1 MKECLLCKRDMSK
14 SSSCF
19 GKNCLKKSYEI
30 LGLNMPRSKKED
42 FLFENLMKKNGI
54 SNLNENQKIW
64 LADREIALQ
73 LLNKVP
79 LKSYD
84 NARKDIANDIKNI
97 KNNSDRE
104 NETVLTLKQVYD
116 IFKLY
121 NKFQKIINKSEE
133 VDSEFIQNYLFDNLL
148 FAFST
153 YYKNKKFLGGVIA
166 DIQYYFW
173 KLVILRYG
181 KKYPN
186 GTEFIEYSLQ
196 EKPKDRIIIAGRI
209 IEDIKCDGNFKE
221 KLNMILQENIDNK
234 QFDVTYGLD
243 YKSSDLFLALN
254 NTTLNVIGKKE
265 DTKWKLNIT
274 ITDRYD
280 FTDFKEIDEYCD
292 DDRLKG
298 ILGST
303 ANNLAMVSAQ
313 SGVMHEYNVT
323 IKFNIECGDAYE

>member
-14 SSSCF
+14 SCNCF
-19 GKNCLKKSYEI
+19 GKSCLKKSYEI
-30 LGLNMPRSKKED
+30 LGLNIPRSKKED

-73 LLNKVP
+73 LLNK
-79 LKSYD
+79 
-84 NARKDIANDIKNI
+84 
-97 KNNSDRE
+97 E
-104 NETVLTLKQVYD
+104 
-116 IFKLY
+116 
-121 NKFQKIINKSEE
+121 KINTI
-133 VDSEFIQNYLFDNLL
+133 IQD
-148 FAFST
+148 
-153 YYKNKKFLGGVIA
+153 
-166 DIQYYFW
+166 
-173 KLVILRYG
+173 
-181 KKYPN
+181 
-186 GTEFIEYSLQ
+186 
-196 EKPKDRIIIAGRI
+196 
-209 IEDIKCDGNFKE
+209 
-221 KLNMILQENIDNK
+221 NIDNK

-265 DTKWKLNIT
+265 DNKWKLKIT

-303 ANNLAMVSAQ
+303 ANNLAMISVE
-313 SGVMHEYNVT
+313 SGIMHEYNVT
-323 IKFNIECGDAYE
+323 IKFNIECGGAYE